1 MLPLQVVQIG
11 NNGVLMVYYEDG
23 GGTYLTGN
31 MKLHCCVLY
40 IINMQIVEC
49 KATVINFKIGY
60 NLQGYFTSD
69 EQCGVMYG
77 EL

>member
-31 MKLHCCVLY
+31 MKLYCCVIY
-40 IINMQIVEC
+40 QYVEC
-49 KATVINFKIGY
+49 KATVINGKIGY